1 MNYMRRI
8 ILSLLVLCIPL
19 FLLAGCSV
27 GELSNATQISGAYS
41 IETKQ
46 TKPEGRVDIYMLDIG
61 QGDAIV
67 IKVGDEYSLID
78 TGDIEHRDNIVAQL
92 KNMGINKLKHVI
104 ITHPHSDHMGGFL
117 AITKAMFIEN
127 IYDDGIAV
135 DNNMYKTYE
144 RWIEKRNI
152 HRKVLKKGDIIDFGN
167 GAIFVVYAPWDTIL
181 KDSKGGPDLNNNSIV
196 GKFIFGKFSMLF
208 TGDAE
213 RKEEERLVKEQNS
226 KLFSRVLKVGHHG
239 SRTSST
245 EDFLKSV
252 KPESAL
258 ISSGLYNEYGHPHDV
273 TLRHLQENN
282 IAIYRTD
289 TMGRIHISTD
299 GNEWQISTER

>member
-1 MNYMRRI
+1 MKDMRRI
-8 ILSLLVLCIPL
+8 ILFLLALCIPL
-19 FLLAGCSV
+19 LVLAGCGITNFPTTQV
-27 GELSNATQISGAYS
+27 GGAYS

-46 TKPEGRVDIYMLDIG
+46 TTPEGRVDIYMLDIG
-61 QGDAIV
+61 QGDATV
-67 IKVGDEYSLID
+67 IKVGDEYSMID
-78 TGDIEHRDNIVAQL
+78 TGDIEHRDTIVSQL
-92 KNMGINKLKHVI
+92 KNMGVKKLKHLI
-104 ITHPHSDHMGGFL
+104 ITHPHGDHMGGFL
-117 AITKAMFIEN
+117 AITKAMPIEH
-127 IYDDGIAV
+127 IYDNGIDV

-144 RWIEKRNI
+144 RWIEKNKI
-152 HRKVLKKGDIIDFGN
+152 NRKVLKKGDVIDFGH
-167 GAIFVVYAPWDTIL
+167 GAVWVVYAPWDKVLT
-181 KDSKGGPDLNNNSIV
+181 DEKGEPDLNNNSIV

-213 RKEEERLVKEQNS
+213 REAEERLTKEQNS

-245 EDFLKSV
+245 EDFIKSV

-258 ISSGLYNEYGHPHDV
+258 ISSGLYNDYGHPHDV
-273 TLRHLQENN
+273 TLRRLRDHNVG
-282 IAIYRTD
+282 IYRTD